1 MKHYFIGDKRIASKI
16 GLGKFNNVYGIN
28 GNIVTAGQHDY
39 AARMQSIEAQREECT
54 LSNKS
59 AQLGPQLSLGF

>member
-1 MKHYFIGDKRIASKI
+1 MYFIGDKRVASKI
-16 GLGKFNNVYGIN
+16 GTGQFNNIYGIN

-39 AARMQSIEAQREECT
+39 ATLILNIEAQREECT

-59 AQLGPQLSLGF
+59 AQLDLQLSLGF